1 MSHRNKTLFITLA
14 VMLTGGLLFGQLEDI
29 SRKIPSHVVQMER
42 LGERFVLTGKSETY
56 SSKNTPEGV
65 AVLLDRSTME
75 MEALF
80 RFLDIEGNLTEWIQ
94 GNIIGYNYKNRGAG
108 RMCSWDILLFSV
120 HIPPYY

>member
-42 LGERFVLTGKSETY
+42 MEERFVLTGKSETY
-56 SSKNTPEGV
+56 SSGNTPEGV

-80 RFLDIEGNLTEWIQ
+80 RFLELDEIDFSQLGILGKQFFNFSIQ
-94 GNIIGYNYKNRGAG
+94 FPFIG
-108 RMCSWDILLFSV
+108 
-120 HIPPYY
+120 